1 MVKPKRP
8 EGRPRR
14 ATLSACERE
23 ALAARARYA
32 GSSEHKDKKWWGGL
46 PSAKQLPGGGVG
58 RRGKQ
63 HTTLCPLTTD
73 ADRDRATEW
82 VRQAIANGQY
92 KFHEGDKE
100 FPKKIWHRADGRIWF
115 GLCFNQGS
123 GEYKGWPVEEQER
136 REVFG

>member
-1 MVKPKRP
+1 M
-8 EGRPRR
+8 
-14 ATLSACERE
+14 
-23 ALAARARYA
+23 RARYA
-32 GSSEHKDKKWWGGL
+32 GSSEHKDKKWWGGS
-46 PSAKQLPGGGVG
+46 PSARQLPGGRVG

-63 HTTLCPLTTD
+63 HTTLCPLTTEK
-73 ADRDRATEW
+73 DRARATEW

-123 GEYKGWPVEEQER
+123 GEYKGWPVGEQEW

>member
-1 MVKPKRP
+1 MVGRLAESRQIPGGRV
-8 EGRPRR
+8 GRP
-14 ATLSACERE
+14 
-23 ALAARARYA
+23 
-32 GSSEHKDKKWWGGL
+32 
-46 PSAKQLPGGGVG
+46 
-58 RRGKQ
+58 GKQ
-63 HTTLCPLTTD
+63 HTTVCPLTTD

-100 FPKKIWHRADGRIWF
+100 FPKKIWHRADGCIWF

-123 GEYKGWPVEEQER
+123 GEYKGWPVGEREQ